1 MSNRSEQALNAI
13 EPWLA
18 DLSYNDKSIV
28 LGLIF
33 ETLDEW
39 ERRRELGCLIEGYYI
54 CLEGTRLII
63 DGEASGLYLVDK
75 SQFVRCEYC
84 HEEFVPLGQ
93 EVCEHCDDTSI
104 PCPACGTVPPD
115 DYCADCDIIVSH
127 DKCDECEEAGS

>member
-1 MSNRSEQALNAI
+1 MS
-13 EPWLA
+13 
-18 DLSYNDKSIV
+18 
-28 LGLIF
+28 GLHV
-33 ETLDEW
+33 
-39 ERRRELGCLIEGYYI
+39 ERLLRGYYI

-63 DGEASGLYLVDK
+63 DGEASDLYLVDK
-75 SQFVRCEYC
+75 SQFARCEYC

-93 EVCEHCDDTSI
+93 EFCEHCDDTSI

>member
-1 MSNRSEQALNAI
+1 MSVHDDAMNAMLALDD
-13 EPWLA
+13 W
-18 DLSYNDKSIV
+18 D
-28 LGLIF
+28 
-33 ETLDEW
+33 
-39 ERRRELGCLIEGYYI
+39 RRRALLALLNHYYI
-54 CLEGTRLII
+54 CMEGTRLII
-63 DGEASGLYLVDK
+63 DGEASDLYLVDK
-75 SQFVRCEYC
+75 SQFVRCENC